1 MKHLYRLFS
10 IILIASVLFTGCR
23 ATKEVAK
30 KPTKQD
36 IELLKQ
42 AVLDEPAFKT
52 INSKM
57 EFRIYPKEGVSA
69 GMKGSLKLSRD
80 SCMII
85 SLQPF
90 AGIEI
95 VRCLI
100 RPDSIF
106 VVNKLQSLYSA
117 ESIDKVPY
125 PDILNYKTLE
135 SIVTNRIF
143 IPGKKKAESGDLDKF
158 MSYKG
163 KEGQYYSIVKDSFN
177 ISYHFDKDQQYNN
190 MKVGTENI
198 LKALEV
204 NYSMFERSNAGV
216 FPRMVELQT
225 ENSGKKLRVSFLFM
239 EPSYDKKTDFR
250 FPVSSKYEKVSMKEM
265 IEKFSNM
272 L

>member
-1 MKHLYRLFS
+1 M
-10 IILIASVLFTGCR
+10 LFTGCR
-23 ATKEVAK
+23 SSKEIAR

-36 IELLKQ
+36 VELLKQ
-42 AVLDEPAFKT
+42 AVLAEPTFK
-52 INSKM
+52 IVNSKM

-69 GMKGSLKLSRD
+69 GMKGSLRLSRD

-125 PDILNYKTLE
+125 SNILNYYTLE
-135 SIVTNRIF
+135 SIVTNRLF
-143 IPGKKKAESGDLDKF
+143 IPGKKKAESDDIDEF

-163 KEGQYYSIVKDSFN
+163 KEGQYFSIAKDSFN
-177 ISYHFDKDQQYNN
+177 ISYHFDEDQQYNN
-190 MKVGTENI
+190 LKVGTENV

-225 ENSGKKLRVSFLFM
+225 ENSGKKLRASFLFL
-239 EPSYDKKTDFR
+239 EPAYDKKTDFR

-265 IEKFSNM
+265 INKFSN
-272 L
+272 LL